1 VISEAATGA
10 EALRLAC
17 TDRPDVICLDLQMPD
32 IGGAEVLRLLR
43 EDPDTRDIPVVVVT
57 GAPLDDAGRRRLSEL
72 SAHVLTKDA
81 VSRERVLAAVD
92 AAMRTPAGAA

>member
-1 VISEAATGA
+1 MAGSH
-10 EALRLAC
+10 RS
-17 TDRPDVICLDLQMPD
+17 DVICLDLQMPD